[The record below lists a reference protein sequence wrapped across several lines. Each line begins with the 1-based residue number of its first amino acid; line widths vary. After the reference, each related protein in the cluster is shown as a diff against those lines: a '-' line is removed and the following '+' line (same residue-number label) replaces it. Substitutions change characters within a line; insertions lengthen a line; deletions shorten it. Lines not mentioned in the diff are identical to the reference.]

1 MFISVAPKLFDKI
14 LKLLKENQRYKEIYQ
29 E

>member
-14 LKLLKENQRYKEIYQ
+14 LKFVKENQRYKEIYQ
-29 E
+29 Q